1 MLKTKRNRIP
11 ITMIRNKEW
20 LNTQRKRLW
29 LISQLLLQ
37 ICDFRVITDTGIS
50 LIIATYQAVYFRF
63 KTGLS

>member
-37 ICDFRVITDTGIS
+37 ICDF
-50 LIIATYQAVYFRF
+50 
-63 KTGLS
+63 